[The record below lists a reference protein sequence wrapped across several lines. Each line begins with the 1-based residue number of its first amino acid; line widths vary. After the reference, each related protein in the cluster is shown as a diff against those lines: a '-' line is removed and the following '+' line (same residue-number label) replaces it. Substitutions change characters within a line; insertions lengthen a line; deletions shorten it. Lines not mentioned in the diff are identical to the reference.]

1 MTNHLALIKQLFITA
16 EFIIHLSETNNTLD
30 SFKKA
35 LAENG
40 AEFSESFV
48 SNLLR
53 IIQHM
58 RPKKS
63 SAGQS
68 NTLIDSTGSKEDLAF
83 KFPGLAIP
91 NEPQI
96 PLSED
101 EDDKQ
106 DSSKVV
112 AEEKVVNEDNDVV
125 ADLMAQFE
133 ADAPSA
139 NKNKEILEDKKRK
152 RFVV

>member
-1 MTNHLALIKQLFITA
+1 
-16 EFIIHLSETNNTLD
+16 
-30 SFKKA
+30 
-35 LAENG
+35 
-40 AEFSESFV
+40 
-48 SNLLR
+48 
-53 IIQHM
+53 M

>member
-1 MTNHLALIKQLFITA
+1 
-16 EFIIHLSETNNTLD
+16 
-30 SFKKA
+30 
-35 LAENG
+35 
-40 AEFSESFV
+40 
-48 SNLLR
+48 
-53 IIQHM
+53 M

-68 NTLIDSTGSKEDLAF
+68 NAQLDATGSKEDLAF

-96 PLSED
+96 PLSDE

-112 AEEKVVNEDNDVV
+112 ADEKVGEDNDVV

-139 NKNKEILEDKKRK
+139 NQNKEILEDKKRK
-152 RFVV
+152 RFVVLVIIHG

>member
-1 MTNHLALIKQLFITA
+1 
-16 EFIIHLSETNNTLD
+16 
-30 SFKKA
+30 
-35 LAENG
+35 
-40 AEFSESFV
+40 
-48 SNLLR
+48 
-53 IIQHM
+53 M

-68 NTLIDSTGSKEDLAF
+68 NAQLDATGSKEDLAF

-96 PLSED
+96 PLSDE

-112 AEEKVVNEDNDVV
+112 ADEKVGTEDNDVV

-152 RFVV
+152 RFVVLVIIHG